1 MCELKVILIKGE
13 TRSMIMESVTKMI
26 VDGQNVNLY
35 GMLGE
40 KETVKGSIKEIN
52 FGTGEAIILQ
62 E

>member
-13 TRSMIMESVTKMI
+13 TRSIVMESVTKMI
-26 VDGQNVNLY
+26 VEGENINLY

-52 FGTGEAIILQ
+52 FGSGEAIILQ

>member
-13 TRSMIMESVTKMI
+13 TRSMVMESVTKMI

-52 FGTGEAIILQ
+52 FGSGEAIILQ

>member
-1 MCELKVILIKGE
+1 MCELKVILIKDE
-13 TRSMIMESVTKMI
+13 TRSIVMESVTKMI
-26 VDGQNVNLY
+26 VEEENINLY